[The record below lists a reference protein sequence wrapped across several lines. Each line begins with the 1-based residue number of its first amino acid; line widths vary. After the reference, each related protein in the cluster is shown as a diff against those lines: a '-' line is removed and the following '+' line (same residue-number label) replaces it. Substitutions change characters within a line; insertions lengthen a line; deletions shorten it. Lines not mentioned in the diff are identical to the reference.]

1 MPSSVSI
8 SISSAFSIV
17 VSLCAM
23 TSVVL
28 FLASFSK
35 DSWTICSLSLS
46 SAEVASSNIS
56 IGGFLRNTLAIESL
70 CFCPPESLTPLCPI
84 SVSYPFSNDS
94 MNSCA
99 LAMLSSSYN
108 FFICRIWSSIS
119 YIFFYA
125 SHKQIDI
132 LLYNTYMVS

>member
-99 LAMLSSSYN
+99 LASLAAAITSSSVA
-108 FFICRIWSSIS
+108 S
-119 YIFFYA
+119 FFYA